1 MSELNNFGIFKQVDL
16 SKYAK
21 KLSANDL
28 AVYLDKL
35 AIENGTL
42 PDPYGVSDTLWPNVS
57 YPDIYNYFVDNAN
70 LKRII
75 CQYIHT

>member
-28 AVYLDKL
+28 AVYFDKL
-35 AIENGTL
+35 AIEKGTL
-42 PDPYGVSDTLWPNVS
+42 PDPLWPNVS
-57 YPDIYNYFVDNAN
+57 YPDIRRSARTIQN
-70 LKRII
+70 RI
-75 CQYIHT
+75 CQGGHERGKSV